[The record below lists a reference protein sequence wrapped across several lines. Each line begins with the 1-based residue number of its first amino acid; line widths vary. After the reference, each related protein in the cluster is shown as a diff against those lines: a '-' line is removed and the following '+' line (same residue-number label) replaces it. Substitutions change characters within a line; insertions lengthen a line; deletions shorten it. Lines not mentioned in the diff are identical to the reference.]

1 MRAFLI
7 LTLASVG
14 SAAMVSA
21 ADTARAT
28 YERERAACLSG
39 QSGQD
44 RGTCLREAAAAYQEA
59 RGARRGAALPDDPD
73 RYARNARLRCQS
85 LPQAERP
92 ECEARMSSGSTSGSV
107 TGGGILREHRS
118 VQPMDPNSANAESQ
132 PTPSPQS
139 APAPASAPQ

>member
-7 LTLASVG
+7 LTLASMG
-14 SAAMVSA
+14 CAAVVSA

-59 RGARRGAALPDDPD
+59 RSGRRGAATSDGTD
-73 RYARNARLRCQS
+73 RYAQNARLRCQP
-85 LPQAERP
+85 LPPADRA
-92 ECEARMSSGSTSGSV
+92 ECEARISSGTTSGSV
-107 TGGGILREHRS
+107 SGGGILREHRS
-118 VQPMDPNSANAESQ
+118 VQPLEPASTNAESQ
-132 PTPSPQS
+132 PTPSPQTS
-139 APAPASAPQ
+139 PAPASAPQ